1 MNLIKKRI
9 LITAGEP
16 SSISSEIT
24 IKAIKKLKNLSNV
37 ELIVITDPS
46 LIKNELKNLNKSA
59 ELNILN
65 KSLNLKDY
73 KNDFINIMPIKLHK
87 KAIPGIL
94 NKKIQIL
101 LLTLLKLLLI
111 YYFEKKLMLSLQT
124 Q

>member
-1 MNLIKKRI
+1 MSLIKNRI

-46 LIKNELKNLNKSA
+46 LIKNELKNLSKSA

-65 KSLNLKDY
+65 KSLNFEDY
-73 KNDFINIMPIKLHK
+73 KNDFINIMPIKLYK

-94 NKKIQIL
+94 NKKKFRFRY
-101 LLTLLKLLLI
+101 KL
-111 YYFEKKLMLSLQT
+111 YQNFC
-124 Q
+124 